1 MSNRAIFIDRD
12 GTLNEDVGYAASPD
26 EIDIYPWSAEAVQ
39 SINESGFKAI
49 VVTNQSGIARGILS
63 EEMLSRIHAKLLG
76 DLAREGARIDAI
88 YYCPHHP
95 RIGPERY
102 KRTCQCRK
110 PAPGMLLQAARDH
123 DIDLSR
129 SFVIGDKSA
138 DMNLATNAGARGV
151 LVLTGYGKETLQH
164 PEIWP
169 CEPTA
174 VSDNLLDAVHRIKRL
189 VE

>member
-26 EIDIYPWSAEAVQ
+26 EIDIYPWSAEAVRL
-39 SINESGFKAI
+39 INEAGFKAI

-63 EEMLSRIHAKLLG
+63 EEMLMLIHARLVE
-76 DLAREGARIDAI
+76 DLSREGARIDAI
-88 YYCPHHP
+88 YYCPPHP
-95 RIGPERY
+95 RIGPEGYR
-102 KRTCQCRK
+102 RICEWRK
-110 PAPGMLLQAARDH
+110 PAPGMLLKAAREH

-138 DMNLATNAGARGV
+138 DMNLATNAGAGGV
-151 LVLTGYGKETLQH
+151 LVLTGYGKETLHH

-169 CEPTA
+169 CEPMS
-174 VSDNLLDAVHRIKRL
+174 VSDNLLDAVHRIKTL
-189 VE
+189 